1 MNDLVAAFACFM
13 PLVFMLAELGEELE
27 EVKVRENV
35 NDVEGKLCTRFDYV
49 GASQR

>member
-1 MNDLVAAFACFM
+1 MTWWLLLHASCRWCSCWRK
-13 PLVFMLAELGEELE
+13 LGEELE

-35 NDVEGKLCTRFDYV
+35 NDVEGKLYTRFDYV